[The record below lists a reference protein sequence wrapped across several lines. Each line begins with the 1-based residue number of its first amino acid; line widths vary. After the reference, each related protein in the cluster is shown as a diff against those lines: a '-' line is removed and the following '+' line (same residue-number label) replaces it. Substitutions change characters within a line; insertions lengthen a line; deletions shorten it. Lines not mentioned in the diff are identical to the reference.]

1 MKSPY
6 DGASRG
12 PLRIAIALVLS
23 IDTLALA
30 VSVSTTHKS
39 AISHPFA
46 PGFLLALGGKPHI
59 VAPIALAGLLALA
72 LFARRPSAIAPGFAA
87 LACNFVLCEA
97 QAALLVG
104 PMRVFFTGGAVLL
117 GWLSGL
123 VVAKMIAAH
132 TRERAHESSSSA
144 RAEALA
150 EAGATGALAAT
161 YVNAITSKLLASG
174 LSWADA
180 DGMRALVITQ
190 RGIGGHSPLDA
201 YAHAVITSPSLAWTL
216 SSLTLL
222 IQAAAI
228 AYPWS
233 PRLRAVIG
241 TLLLAFHLNVWLLT
255 PIFFPQAML
264 LLIALSYPWPRIVAR
279 ARGRAAPKEPLP
291 NEAPRHAVFAASIG
305 WSAVIAGAVLIA
317 MALPIRRYTSLHHHR
332 EPNAPHDSHLASPPV
347 ASDVRALLGDLREG
361 ALIEGLVV
369 KAVRGP
375 REGAIAV
382 ELAQGEVAITIEI
395 VKHGQ
400 RPFAPPAQSERY
412 DVFYGKIRPNEGA
425 MSPAR
430 RDRMLAAIAEMLRS
444 TEEKA
449 PSPSGM

>member
-6 DGASRG
+6 DGAPRG

-30 VSVSTTHKS
+30 VAVSTTHKS

-123 VVAKMIAAH
+123 IVAKMIAAH
-132 TRERAHESSSSA
+132 TRAPHESSSSA
-144 RAEALA
+144 SAEALA

-161 YVNAITSKLLASG
+161 YVNAIASKLLASG

-216 SSLTLL
+216 SSLTLV

-279 ARGRAAPKEPLP
+279 ARDRAAPKEPLP
-291 NEAPRHAVFAASIG
+291 KDAPRHAVSAATIA

-332 EPNAPHDSHLASPPV
+332 EPNAPRDNHLAPA

-361 ALIEGLVV
+361 SMIEGLVV
-369 KAVRGP
+369 KAIRGP